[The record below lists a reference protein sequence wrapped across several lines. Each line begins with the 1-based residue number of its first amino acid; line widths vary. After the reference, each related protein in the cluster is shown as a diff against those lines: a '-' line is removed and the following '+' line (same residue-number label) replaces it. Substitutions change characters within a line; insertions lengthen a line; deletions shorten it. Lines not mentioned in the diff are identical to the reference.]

1 MIVKNE
7 AGSIAAALDSID
19 VCMDEIVVCDTGSTD
34 ATREIAGLYGATILS
49 VPWQNDFSAARN
61 HAIKAS
67 TRPWIFWMDADD
79 RLERASQA
87 DLVGLFSSGAPQAAS
102 CCVINEQKGGLA
114 GRFLQ
119 VRLFPRMEGLLFER
133 RVHEQIMFGA
143 RSKNI
148 PFTRCPSIRIIHTGY
163 RDPRA
168 QRRKA
173 ARNASLIEL
182 ELADHP
188 GDPALLLNYGDCHA
202 ALGDIDTALETYRR
216 IADSPAILSEHPDVF
231 TQAHFNIGC
240 LYYKKGDPGAA
251 KGWLARCIRH
261 DPTRIEAYFMLG
273 RIFEEEG
280 DFENAFDCFYRA
292 SRIDPPVRQTAT
304 DDARIR
310 IESIFRIGKL
320 LLRWERPQEAERL
333 LTQAVAAY
341 PQVVEYH
348 SLLGE
353 TMLRQ
358 QKLKEA
364 AGSFLQSLSLSST
377 NNPEACSGMAAIY
390 KKLNDPVKA
399 GMFLEMAQKA

>member
-1 MIVKNE
+1 
-7 AGSIAAALDSID
+7 
-19 VCMDEIVVCDTGSTD
+19 
-34 ATREIAGLYGATILS
+34 
-49 VPWQNDFSAARN
+49 
-61 HAIKAS
+61 
-67 TRPWIFWMDADD
+67 
-79 RLERASQA
+79 
-87 DLVGLFSSGAPQAAS
+87 
-102 CCVINEQKGGLA
+102 
-114 GRFLQ
+114 
-119 VRLFPRMEGLLFER
+119 
-133 RVHEQIMFGA
+133 
-143 RSKNI
+143 
-148 PFTRCPSIRIIHTGY
+148 
-163 RDPRA
+163 
-168 QRRKA
+168 
-173 ARNASLIEL
+173 
-182 ELADHP
+182 
-188 GDPALLLNYGDCHA
+188 
-202 ALGDIDTALETYRR
+202 
-216 IADSPAILSEHPDVF
+216 
-231 TQAHFNIGC
+231 
-240 LYYKKGDPGAA
+240 
-251 KGWLARCIRH
+251 
-261 DPTRIEAYFMLG
+261 MLG